1 MNEIKI
7 GMTVQLR
14 YWKDNK
20 IHDFTITDI
29 FFEAYV
35 YCYKVIV
42 KAKYYSEKSDCY
54 FTETY
59 FSNDF
64 FSAMA
69 NATLIIDADKE
80 NDNGNSN

>member
-1 MNEIKI
+1 MSEIKI
-7 GMTVQLR
+7 GTIVKLL

-29 FFEAYV
+29 YFEAYV
-35 YCYKVIV
+35 SGYKTIV

-64 FSAMA
+64 FGALA
-69 NATLIIDADKE
+69 DAALIIEADIKNE
-80 NDNGNSN
+80 SEES